1 MCSHYNNIQIHMMY
15 NLMCKCQIIITL
27 KTCQSNEMS
36 YLMQILPS
44 VLVRLAWMEAPAKT
58 GSTASD
64 VPAQMVT
71 QEPTVKLVSIAII
84 AFLRKSLNQI
94 NYRSMKIINYEK
106 VTPPPLFFLPK
117 EVKPQVLVQWKMKR
131 SCTVIYTTDAN
142 VYV

>member
-1 MCSHYNNIQIHMMY
+1 MY
-15 NLMCKCQIIITL
+15 NLMCKCQIMITL

-94 NYRSMKIINYEK
+94 STDSWKLLITKK
-106 VTPPPLFFLPK
+106 VPPPPFFFY
-117 EVKPQVLVQWKMKR
+117 QKR
-131 SCTVIYTTDAN
+131 
-142 VYV
+142 